1 MFTKY
6 AQRQLLLLLL
16 FCAVFLYKI
25 LHNQTML
32 LASNGFGPFTWTGL
46 YSQAQNKSP
55 SSLQTQYSA
64 LKKKTW
70 NPYCYWSPARCQNN
84 QTQLKP
90 NYHPMP
96 INIKNANYIHDK
108 GSTPKIFNN
117 NHSTFAKF
125 S

>member
-1 MFTKY
+1 MGLARSRGPGFIVKLKTK
-6 AQRQLLLLLL
+6 AHQ
-16 FCAVFLYKI
+16 VYK
-25 LHNQTML
+25 HNIQ
-32 LASNGFGPFTWTGL
+32 P
-46 YSQAQNKSP
+46 KK
-55 SSLQTQYSA
+55 
-64 LKKKTW
+64 KKKTW

>member
-64 LKKKTW
+64 LKKK
-70 NPYCYWSPARCQNN
+70 NMESILLLEPSS
-84 QTQLKP
+84 LSK
-90 NYHPMP
+90 
-96 INIKNANYIHDK
+96 
-108 GSTPKIFNN
+108 
-117 NHSTFAKF
+117 
-125 S
+125 